1 LQVLLLLARL
11 AGVLSADS
19 HLLPISK
26 GETVR
31 VHINANDSD
40 IIVGAIMTQGLLS
53 PQHAQQLQVHYVP
66 KGDVYEVVN
75 IR

>member
-19 HLLPISK
+19 HLLPISE

-40 IIVGAIMTQGLLS
+40 IIVGAILTQGLLS
-53 PQHAQQLQVHYVP
+53 PHEARQLQVQYAP
-66 KGDVYEVVN
+66 KGDVYEVVD